1 MIRRHLLRPTGY
13 YAKKNA
19 GTPTMTDIPLIHPDR
34 PAGAIRPWKAL
45 HHFRKLIADKEDT
58 EQVFHITYNLRGKRF
73 LRAAAAFLQ
82 SEQGMMLRR
91 RDENLPNLLDDH
103 AALWAMPAG
112 SLGRAYVEFM
122 EAEGLT
128 ANGLVEES
136 EKFGRTIPNF
146 DDQIKWF
153 NNRLRDTHDITH
165 ILTGYG
171 RDPLGEQCV
180 LAFSYSQN
188 HSLGFYFIAYAG
200 GLELKRR
207 APAGTPVFTAI
218 REAQRHG
225 RAAQIIG
232 FQDIVA
238 LLPQPIDAVR
248 KMLNIAPP
256 AAYRDAHGV
265 YRRAGINPDDGLF
278 AAA

>member
-1 MIRRHLLRPTGY
+1 
-13 YAKKNA
+13 
-19 GTPTMTDIPLIHPDR
+19 MTDIPLLHPNR
-34 PAGAIRPWKAL
+34 PAGAIRPLKAL
-45 HHFRKLIADKEDT
+45 RHFRKLIADKEDT

-73 LRAAAAFLQ
+73 LREAIAFLQ
-82 SEQGMMLRR
+82 SEQGLMLRR
-91 RDENLPNLLDDH
+91 RGENLPDLLDDH

-112 SLGRAYVEFM
+112 SLGRTYAEFM

-136 EKFGRTIPNF
+136 KKFARNIPDF

-153 NNRLRDTHDITH
+153 NNRLRDTHDMNH

-207 APAGTPVFTAI
+207 APAGTPIFKAI
-218 REAQRHG
+218 RQAQRNG
-225 RAAQIIG
+225 RKAQVIG

-238 LLPQPIDAVR
+238 LLPLPLDEVR
-248 KMLNIAPP
+248 KQLNIAVPT
-256 AAYRDAHGV
+256 AYQEAHAHFE
-265 YRRAGINPDDGLF
+265 RAGVNPHDGLL

>member
-1 MIRRHLLRPTGY
+1 MSDLPLVHPGRP
-13 YAKKNA
+13 APA
-19 GTPTMTDIPLIHPDR
+19 IHPL
-34 PAGAIRPWKAL
+34 KAL
-45 HHFRKLIADKEDT
+45 HHFRKLIANKEDT
-58 EQVFHITYNLRGKRF
+58 EQVFHITNCLRGKRY
-73 LRAAAAFLQ
+73 LKEAIAFLQ
-82 SEQGMMLRR
+82 STQGHELRQR
-91 RDENLPNLLDDH
+91 GEDLPNLLDDH
-103 AALWAMPAG
+103 AKLWAMPAG

-122 EAEGLT
+122 EHEGLT
-128 ANGLVEES
+128 ANGLVAES
-136 EKFGRTIPNF
+136 NKFADKITDY

-153 NNRLRDTHDITH
+153 TDRIRDTHDMNH

-207 APAGTPVFTAI
+207 APAAAPIFKAI
-218 REAQRHG
+218 REAELNG
-225 RAAQIIG
+225 RKAKVIG

-238 LLPQPIDAVR
+238 LLPLPLEEVR

-256 AAYRDAHGV
+256 QAYREAHVV
-265 YRRAGINPDDGLF
+265 YERAGVNPHDGLLI
-278 AAA
+278 AA

>member
-1 MIRRHLLRPTGY
+1 MHPLET
-13 YAKKNA
+13 N
-19 GTPTMTDIPLIHPDR
+19 MTDLPLVHPER
-34 PAGAIRPWKAL
+34 PGASIRPLKAL

-58 EQVFHITYNLRGKRF
+58 EQVFHITNNLRGPRF
-73 LRAAAAFLQ
+73 MKEALAFLQ
-82 SEQGMMLRR
+82 SEQGLMLRQ
-91 RDENLPNLLDDH
+91 RDENLPDLLDDH

-122 EAEGLT
+122 EKEGLT
-128 ANGLVEES
+128 ANGLVDES
-136 EKFGRTIPNF
+136 MKFADKMTNY

-153 NNRLRDTHDITH
+153 NNRLRDTHDMNH

-207 APAGTPVFTAI
+207 APAGTPIFKAI
-218 REAQRHG
+218 REAQRNG
-225 RAAQIIG
+225 RQAQVIG
-232 FQDIVA
+232 FQDIAA
-238 LLPQPIDAVR
+238 LLPQPLEQVR
-248 KMLNIAPP
+248 KMLNITPP
-256 AAYRDAHGV
+256 SAYHEVHRVFAVAGV
-265 YRRAGINPDDGLF
+265 NPHDGLL
-278 AAA
+278 ARA